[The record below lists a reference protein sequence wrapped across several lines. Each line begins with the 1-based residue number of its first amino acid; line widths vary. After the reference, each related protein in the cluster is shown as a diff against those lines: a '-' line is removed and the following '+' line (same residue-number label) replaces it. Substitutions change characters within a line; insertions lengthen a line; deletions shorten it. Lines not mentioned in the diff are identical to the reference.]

1 MGLRQKRNPLKFE
14 EIKKKKKISFKT
26 ILRKI
31 AVSSSFGLINL
42 SSIDGGLL
50 PDLLF
55 EVV

>member
-14 EIKKKKKISFKT
+14 EIKKKISFKT